1 MADGSTGNPLLVEKE
16 QIHARVPP
24 ELLIHIDVT
33 TDILKSF
40 YLLPSVMHR
49 VQSLMLASQ
58 LRRDISYTQRIPS
71 SLILEAITTLRCCE
85 TFSLERLELLGD
97 SVLKYVIGCDLFL
110 RYPMKHEGHLSDM
123 RSKAVCNATL
133 HKHGICRSLQGYIRD
148 TAFDPRRW
156 VAPGQISLR
165 PFPCNCGIETAFV
178 PFTGEYISDDPS
190 FIVGTM

>member
-58 LRRDISYTQRIPS
+58 LRSNISYIQRIPS
-71 SLILEAITTLRCCE
+71 SLVC
-85 TFSLERLELLGD
+85 SLM
-97 SVLKYVIGCDLFL
+97 VLHIVF
-110 RYPMKHEGHLSDM
+110 
-123 RSKAVCNATL
+123 
-133 HKHGICRSLQGYIRD
+133 IC
-148 TAFDPRRW
+148 
-156 VAPGQISLR
+156 
-165 PFPCNCGIETAFV
+165 
-178 PFTGEYISDDPS
+178 
-190 FIVGTM
+190 

>member
-58 LRRDISYTQRIPS
+58 LRSNISYIQRIPS
-71 SLILEAITTLRCCE
+71 SLVCSLMVLHIVLFVKDSNAYND
-85 TFSLERLELLGD
+85 FS
-97 SVLKYVIGCDLFL
+97 SC
-110 RYPMKHEGHLSDM
+110 
-123 RSKAVCNATL
+123 
-133 HKHGICRSLQGYIRD
+133 
-148 TAFDPRRW
+148 
-156 VAPGQISLR
+156 
-165 PFPCNCGIETAFV
+165 
-178 PFTGEYISDDPS
+178 
-190 FIVGTM
+190 

>member
-1 MADGSTGNPLLVEKE
+1 MADGSTGNPLLLEKE

-49 VQSLMLASQ
+49 LQSLMLASQ
-58 LRRDISYTQRIPS
+58 LRSDIGYTLHIPS
-71 SLILEAITTLRCCE
+71 SLVRSLSWYYILFYFVKIIMHTSRIWFLSCQILEAITTLRCCE

-123 RSKAVCNATL
+123 RSTAVCNATL
-133 HKHGICRSLQGYIRD
+133 HKHGIWRSLQVD
-148 TAFDPRRW
+148 AFNPKSICMASICW
-156 VAPGQISLR
+156 SL
-165 PFPCNCGIETAFV
+165 
-178 PFTGEYISDDPS
+178 
-190 FIVGTM
+190 